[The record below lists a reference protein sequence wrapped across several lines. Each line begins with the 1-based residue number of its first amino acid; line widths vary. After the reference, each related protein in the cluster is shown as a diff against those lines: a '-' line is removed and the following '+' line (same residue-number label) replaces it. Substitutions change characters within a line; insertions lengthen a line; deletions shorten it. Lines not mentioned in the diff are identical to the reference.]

1 METCDKSRYVI
12 AGTIGGNIGANAM
25 TWIHDEAPNDIVP
38 KILSYAGIHKVQA
51 ISLTNKSWNRICNLE
66 AVWRTLCEDTQK
78 WVEGRDPEPKRLE
91 DDSCA
96 MELDN
101 EKDYHC
107 TDNRCTFWKQYY
119 CDNPIV
125 PLDYPTL
132 EAALAG
138 VSTRTEVPGL
148 NSKKIALHTLESRS
162 IRIFVQPGLYTVKD
176 RLMVDTVG
184 DLALSI
190 ETLDNPKVCLQ
201 EQGRVSDLFD
211 GANSVSSLS
220 LSSVIYDDS
229 RASRRTSPTIRDRFS
244 CRSASDDVKHHA
256 DNVANLSSLI
266 PTPKHAT
273 IILETKKKNEP
284 IFHVRQGT
292 LQLSKIVMI
301 HYSPGVDIWD
311 GNAAVQIQPRMEN
324 ERPVQVVLPNK
335 PPTAII
341 DRSDV
346 MSLSGR
352 GVVAID
358 GGYTTIRRSHIH
370 NCAATGI
377 YVGGPGSMATVET
390 SDIIFNGNGNER
402 HRRGVARGHSGVYL
416 EQGVAI
422 MTDCNISNNALTGI
436 SAVSRDN
443 AILTITDSDL
453 MGNGSLQM
461 EMPPNGTESRRK
473 SVCRDNTLSTLG
485 CGRYRSGL
493 VPAPPANVDSPNGS
507 SASLGSL

>member
-1 METCDKSRYVI
+1 
-12 AGTIGGNIGANAM
+12 
-25 TWIHDEAPNDIVP
+25 
-38 KILSYAGIHKVQA
+38 
-51 ISLTNKSWNRICNLE
+51 
-66 AVWRTLCEDTQK
+66 
-78 WVEGRDPEPKRLE
+78 
-91 DDSCA
+91 
-96 MELDN
+96 
-101 EKDYHC
+101 
-107 TDNRCTFWKQYY
+107 
-119 CDNPIV
+119 
-125 PLDYPTL
+125 
-132 EAALAG
+132 
-138 VSTRTEVPGL
+138 
-148 NSKKIALHTLESRS
+148 
-162 IRIFVQPGLYTVKD
+162 
-176 RLMVDTVG
+176 
-184 DLALSI
+184 
-190 ETLDNPKVCLQ
+190 
-201 EQGRVSDLFD
+201 
-211 GANSVSSLS
+211 
-220 LSSVIYDDS
+220 
-229 RASRRTSPTIRDRFS
+229 
-244 CRSASDDVKHHA
+244 
-256 DNVANLSSLI
+256 
-266 PTPKHAT
+266 
-273 IILETKKKNEP
+273 
-284 IFHVRQGT
+284 
-292 LQLSKIVMI
+292 MI